1 MGVAGSGK
9 SSIGPLLAEG
19 LGTPFL
25 DADTLH
31 SEANVAKMSAGTPL
45 TDDDR
50 WPWLARVGRALGNS
64 RGPGLVVACS
74 ALRRTHRQ
82 AIREHARS
90 VAFVHLAGSAAT
102 LASRLSKRSGHFM
115 PVSLLDSQLDAL
127 EPLAADEAG
136 VTVDIER
143 SMEDIVRVALSELR
157 SATPA

>member
-1 MGVAGSGK
+1 
-9 SSIGPLLAEG
+9 
-19 LGTPFL
+19 
-25 DADTLH
+25 
-31 SEANVAKMSAGTPL
+31 
-45 TDDDR
+45 
-50 WPWLARVGRALGNS
+50 
-64 RGPGLVVACS
+64 VACS